1 MKIAPLRS
9 DLHAYLREHQLVEKW
24 NKVRALFEADIRHP
38 SLPVE
43 LLEPR
48 WHGICSF
55 RIDRKYRV
63 LFFIRGDVA
72 EVFSVMN
79 HYKK

>member
-1 MKIAPLRS
+1 MRLAPLRN
-9 DLHAYLREHQLVEKW
+9 DLRLYLREHQLVEKW
-24 NKVRALFEADIRHP
+24 NKAKALFEANIRHP
-38 SLPVE
+38 SLHVE

-55 RIDRKYRV
+55 RIDRKYRA

-72 EVFSVMN
+72 EVFSVTN